1 MILCLGQEATGSFLL
16 LLLRQQSC
24 AVEQRTPPSYVTVPK
39 EAAGRFEDI
48 AKGQGANR
56 ALGMVHRN
64 YNGQV
69 GKHTSEA
76 GKQYCS
82 QCRFER
88 NPLFACRRGDRD
100 TLLFGLRF
108 APPPARGFI
117 RSQQH

>member
-1 MILCLGQEATGSFLL
+1 MMNRAAWPVRWTVSTIEIQLKAHREGQRGSFLL

-24 AVEQRTPPSYVTVPK
+24 AVEQRNPPSYVTVPK

-48 AKGQGANR
+48 AKGWGANR

-76 GKQYCS
+76 DKQYCS
-82 QCRFER
+82 QSSTM
-88 NPLFACRRGDRD
+88 G
-100 TLLFGLRF
+100 T
-108 APPPARGFI
+108 APGSVVPG
-117 RSQQH
+117 